1 MPAATPETALL
12 EVNGLCAGY
21 GPIRIIEDISFT
33 VRAGDRLA
41 VLGRNGMGKTTLLAT
56 LMGLSTR
63 HAGQIKIGDH
73 DVSRR
78 RTSAR
83 ADLGI
88 GYVPQTRDIF
98 ASLTVEENL
107 RSGLKGRP
115 SSALAEAYEMFPR
128 LRERR
133 RNYGMQLSGGE
144 QQMLSMARA
153 LAVNPSILLVDE
165 LSMGLAPKIVEEL
178 YEVLGG
184 IARQGL
190 TILVVE
196 QFAAEVLKVADSGA
210 LLINGR
216 ITYHGA
222 PGVVGDM
229 ISSAY
234 LGGDHAAPAAA
245 KDRVLEGQ

>member
-1 MPAATPETALL
+1 MPAAPLEIALL
-12 EVNGLCAGY
+12 EVNGLSAGY

-56 LMGLSTR
+56 LMGLSTSHGGTIR
-63 HAGQIKIGDH
+63 IGDQ

-107 RSGLKGRP
+107 RAGLKGRP
-115 SSALAEAYEMFPR
+115 ASALTEAYEMFPR

-144 QQMLSMARA
+144 QQMLSMART
-153 LAVNPSILLVDE
+153 LLGRPSILLLDE
-165 LSMGLAPKIVEEL
+165 PLEGLAPVICDEL
-178 YEVLGG
+178 MALLSRLAASNEVT
-184 IARQGL
+184 I
-190 TILVVE
+190 ILVE
-196 QFAAEVLKVADSGA
+196 QQIERALRFANRVMVMERGRLSWSGA
-210 LLINGR
+210 PDVLIADR
-216 ITYHGA
+216 PLVDRLI
-222 PGVVGDM
+222 GVG
-229 ISSAY
+229 I
-234 LGGDHAAPAAA
+234 H
-245 KDRVLEGQ
+245 